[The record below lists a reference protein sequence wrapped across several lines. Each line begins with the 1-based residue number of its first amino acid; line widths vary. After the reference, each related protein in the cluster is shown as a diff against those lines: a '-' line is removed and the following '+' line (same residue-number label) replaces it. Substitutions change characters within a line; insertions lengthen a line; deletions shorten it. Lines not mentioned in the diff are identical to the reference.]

1 MSVYERVNDNTD
13 LGDLYHVLEKLLVS
27 SDFFNQ
33 LKNEP
38 RYFIMPDF
46 TEDLEELLRSVGV
59 NNEIFESD
67 AVATLREA
75 CVDFRECI
83 DSDVYGY
90 QDVYKFDFRNFESK
104 LTEVYDMLKPL
115 VTYCLIRNFMVKVK
129 LEVARLE
136 RERLEAAKLERERLE
151 AERLEMSK
159 LTVEMQEA
167 IGYKKANKT
176 TEQLNTVVNE
186 CVQAAAL
193 ARGAVT
199 EFKSMVLGHVNNKPA
214 SEENL
219 DYVNNKPASEE
230 NLDNLNIENVN
241 EDLRE
246 AYDMAN
252 RLHMMANAIKDKESV
267 NKQSDNAKRKK
278 KSNRRK

>member
-46 TEDLEELLRSVGV
+46 TEDLEELLRSVDG

-67 AVATLREA
+67 VVAALEEA
-75 CVDFRECI
+75 CVDFRNHMNAA
-83 DSDVYGY
+83 G
-90 QDVYKFDFRNFESK
+90 FDKAYRFDLRAFESK
-104 LTEVYDMLKPL
+104 LTEVFDMLKPL
-115 VTYCLIRNFMVKVK
+115 VTYCLIRDFMDTAK
-129 LEVARLE
+129 
-136 RERLEAAKLERERLE
+136 LEAAKYDKIR
-151 AERLEMSK
+151 
-159 LTVEMQEA
+159 
-167 IGYKKANKT
+167 KT
-176 TEQLNTVVNE
+176 TEQLNTVVSE
-186 CVQAAAL
+186 CVQAASS
-193 ARGAVT
+193 ARDAVT
-199 EFKSMVLGHVNNKPA
+199 DVKSTV
-214 SEENL
+214 L

-230 NLDNLNIENVN
+230 NLDNQNIENVN

-252 RLHMMANAIKDKESV
+252 KLHMMANAIKDKESV